1 MRRRT
6 LGGRV
11 NAVLLQWFLLLVVV
25 SGAVVAFSVPGIRKT
40 VTEDRLL
47 LAQTIAHSFD
57 ATVSNAIQ
65 NLGRLAAELPDEDDA
80 LAARLRVFRFQSPFS
95 SAAYL
100 LDERGGLIAAD
111 PSDKEPI
118 PLEWLGYHETATPL
132 IRKHGTLGQPVL
144 AIIQPFQRDWRDVY
158 LVAEMHLEDSRL
170 SRFLQDLGP
179 DLDMHVAVVDEN
191 GVVVASRDASLLARE
206 MTDAASYRERI
217 RAHRSIALDD
227 VQCGFEAPGAPPV
240 AALTVMVP
248 LRSAPWGVV
257 IQQHEEA
264 AFAGSYRE
272 WRGLTLAAVLF
283 AAVTLLLSNSLSR
296 SVVAPIRQLSRQAA
310 AVRAGDL
317 STPITVAGRRGSG
330 IAGRHARRRA
340 RTAGIDARRAQGPQ
354 REPRIT
360 GGGAHEDHRIQV
372 P

>member
-40 VTEDRLL
+40 VTDDRLL

-57 ATVSNAIQ
+57 ATISNAIQ
-65 NLGRLAAELPDEDDA
+65 NLGRLSSDLPDDDGA

-95 SAAYL
+95 SAAYVI
-100 LDERGGLIAAD
+100 DERGLLVAAD
-111 PSDKEPI
+111 PPDTEPI
-118 PLEWLGYHETATPL
+118 PVEWLGYHETATPL
-132 IRKHGTLGQPVL
+132 ITKHGAGSRPVL
-144 AIIQPFQRDWRDVY
+144 AIVQPFERQRREVY
-158 LVAEMHLEDSRL
+158 LVAEMGLDDSRL

-191 GVVVASRDASLLARE
+191 GVVVASRDTAQLARA
-206 MTDAASYRERI
+206 MSDAASYRERI
-217 RAHRSIALDD
+217 RAHRPMTLDD
-227 VQCGFEAPGAPPV
+227 TRCDFDPAGTPPA

-283 AAVTLLLSNSLSR
+283 AAVTLLAFELALAFGR
-296 SVVAPIRQLSRQAA
+296 RPDPPVVAPGRGGSRGRSVDAHHR
-310 AVRAGDL
+310 V
-317 STPITVAGRRGSG
+317 GRRGSG

-340 RTAGIDARRAQGPQ
+340 RAAGIDARRAQGPQ
-354 REPRIT
+354 REPRIA